1 MTQIQIN
8 QHKTLRSIAEEFQQ
22 HFPNL
27 QLRFFA
33 EPHGVGEASDLWET
47 LNQDLPL
54 GSLSSLASEASLSI
68 HGNLKVSSFE
78 QAFQEK
84 FGLGVQVMKQ
94 VSGKWVQTLSSDV
107 FSIGALNRLSEIRS
121 L

>member
-1 MTQIQIN
+1 MTQVQIN

-27 QLRFFA
+27 QLRFFT
-33 EPHGVGEASDLWET
+33 EPHAVGEASDVWET

-54 GSLSSLASEASLSI
+54 GSLAKVAPDVALSI

-78 QAFQEK
+78 QAFQ
-84 FGLGVQVMKQ
+84 
-94 VSGKWVQTLSSDV
+94 
-107 FSIGALNRLSEIRS
+107 
-121 L
+121 